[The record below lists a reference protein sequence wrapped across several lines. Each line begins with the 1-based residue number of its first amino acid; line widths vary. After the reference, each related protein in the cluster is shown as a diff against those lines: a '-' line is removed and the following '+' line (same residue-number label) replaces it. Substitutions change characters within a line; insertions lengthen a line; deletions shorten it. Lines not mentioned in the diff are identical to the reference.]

1 MTFYKFGFMSIMP
14 DTGSA
19 PESMHCMFHSS
30 AMVSPFTY
38 FSSLSFS
45 FLTLSFSFLTLSLE
59 LLSIENLVVIAGLS
73 ILLPISL
80 LVVSI
85 LA

>member
-19 PESMHCMFHSS
+19 PESMHYMSHAS

-45 FLTLSFSFLTLSLE
+45 FLTLSLE
-59 LLSIENLVVIAGLS
+59 LLSIINLVVIAGLS

>member
-45 FLTLSFSFLTLSLE
+45 FLTLSPE

>member
-14 DTGSA
+14 DTGSS

-38 FSSLSFS
+38 FSS
-45 FLTLSFSFLTLSLE
+45 LSFSFLTLSLE

-85 LA
+85 LV